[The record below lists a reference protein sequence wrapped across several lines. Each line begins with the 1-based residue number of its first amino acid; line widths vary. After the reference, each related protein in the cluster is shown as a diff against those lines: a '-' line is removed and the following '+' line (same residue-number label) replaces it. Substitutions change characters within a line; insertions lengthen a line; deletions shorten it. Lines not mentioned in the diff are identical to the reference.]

1 MSRPAFIVHVIC
13 FYKSMSCIFVESRLL
28 LIVSK
33 LTFVGMGKC
42 GLISL
47 KSLPFTLWNI
57 LYFLRTFLI
66 LLHLPLSISVLY
78 SLSVFKKNTEESR

>member
-1 MSRPAFIVHVIC
+1 MSKHAFIVHVIC

-47 KSLPFTLWNI
+47 
-57 LYFLRTFLI
+57 
-66 LLHLPLSISVLY
+66 
-78 SLSVFKKNTEESR
+78 

>member
-1 MSRPAFIVHVIC
+1 MLSLVHVIC

-47 KSLPFTLWNI
+47 KSLPFTLCNI
-57 LYFLRTFLI
+57 LYFTIF
-66 LLHLPLSISVLY
+66 PQNISDSSSPSSFHICFV
-78 SLSVFKKNTEESR
+78 